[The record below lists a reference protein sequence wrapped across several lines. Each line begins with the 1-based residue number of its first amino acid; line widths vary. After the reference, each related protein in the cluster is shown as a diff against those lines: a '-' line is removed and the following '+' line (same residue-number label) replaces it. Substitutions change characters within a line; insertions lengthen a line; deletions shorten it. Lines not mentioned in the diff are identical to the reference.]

1 MDITIH
7 SVSKIKQ
14 KRKIFN
20 NFTVIEL
27 KVTDTNDNDQ
37 YISMYFDNDHQLKW
51 EALPDEDCTN

>member
-1 MDITIH
+1 MDVTIH

-37 YISMYFDNDHQLKW
+37 YISMYFDIDHQLKW